1 MKNPFKK
8 NKEKSELEK
17 QIDERIDNLG
27 DTADDVDKD
36 EKAVENLKKLIDARS
51 EYMGAKINPN
61 TIISAVA
68 SIGGIVLVLK
78 HEKFE
83 VITSK
88 AWTLIQKAWK

>member
-1 MKNPFKK
+1 MWNPFKK

-51 EYMGAKINPN
+51 EYMGTKINPN
-61 TIISAVA
+61 TIISAAA

-88 AWTLIQKAWK
+88 AWTLIQKVWK